1 MLFKQ
6 TLFKDKQMSRLV
18 KISAALILVLAALL
32 VLNLGSGLKTLVETL
47 GPEMTQSSV
56 TLHSA
61 KISLLSGQGS
71 FKGLHIGN
79 PQGFD
84 TEEAFSLGEIRFKLD
99 QDSLAT
105 DIIVLESLTIM
116 APQVTLER
124 GSGGSNLD
132 RLQQNIAGY
141 LGPADTE
148 DNSDQATKNI
158 IIRDVLITDGKLRYG
173 LLGSKTLDLPL
184 PEIHLSNLGEEG
196 QGISIA
202 EAGAAIIAAISRS
215 ATQVA
220 LESGSIKDTGDKLEA
235 QIKDKVSK
243 IKDLFKK

>member
-1 MLFKQ
+1 
-6 TLFKDKQMSRLV
+6 MSRLV

-71 FKGLHIGN
+71 FKGLHISN

-158 IIRDVLITDGKLRYG
+158 IRDVLITDGKLRYG

-196 QGISIA
+196 QGISMA